1 MRNKKHNN
9 NIITTQQTD
18 INEVGIINTDY
29 SEYLNTI
36 ANTGQKDSV
45 NEDHFDK
52 QSNGIRQAVNIHYQK
67 LRINVLTLF
76 DEWQKKTNRAIRKL
90 SALRI
95 DINNVKAVN
104 ASLTHVRFFR
114 GFLYAL
120 MGVLFFLGEVEFS
133 KQTIIYAW
141 QMGQISF
148 WWQAALILA
157 LASTTGLCKL
167 VYERFIEPYYDE
179 RDKNAHTAGIRKF
192 YFVVTGLVVS
202 LFLMVAY
209 YRAII
214 AKIGLIEI
222 IGNPYEIL
230 HKNHPYIMI
239 SVFVVVA
246 LLFLIGAAILL
257 TVGLKEL
264 SNWYKI
270 KKNKRLIDALLAEE
284 KILESELDDC
294 SNNLNKYRHTI
305 EFMNNKQEFNDYI
318 ENEIRF
324 FNTQYQR
331 GIMNGVEKSDEDGK
345 TLDAE
350 SNNQIKDELS
360 PQGNLY
366 EEIHLMDDFH
376 LRVRRNL
383 DKVAQLQ

>member
-133 KQTIIYAW
+133 KQTIIYAFT
-141 QMGQISF
+141 Q
-148 WWQAALILA
+148 
-157 LASTTGLCKL
+157 
-167 VYERFIEPYYDE
+167 
-179 RDKNAHTAGIRKF
+179 
-192 YFVVTGLVVS
+192 
-202 LFLMVAY
+202 
-209 YRAII
+209 
-214 AKIGLIEI
+214 
-222 IGNPYEIL
+222 
-230 HKNHPYIMI
+230 
-239 SVFVVVA
+239 
-246 LLFLIGAAILL
+246 
-257 TVGLKEL
+257 
-264 SNWYKI
+264 
-270 KKNKRLIDALLAEE
+270 
-284 KILESELDDC
+284 
-294 SNNLNKYRHTI
+294 
-305 EFMNNKQEFNDYI
+305 QEFCRQ
-318 ENEIRF
+318 E
-324 FNTQYQR
+324 
-331 GIMNGVEKSDEDGK
+331 
-345 TLDAE
+345 
-350 SNNQIKDELS
+350 
-360 PQGNLY
+360 P
-366 EEIHLMDDFH
+366 
-376 LRVRRNL
+376 
-383 DKVAQLQ
+383 

>member
-305 EFMNNKQEFNDYI
+305 EFMNNKQEFNDYM

-331 GIMNGVEKSDEDGK
+331 GIMNGVEKSDEDEQA
-345 TLDAE
+345 LDAE
-350 SNNQIKDELS
+350 SNNQIKDKLS
-360 PQGNLY
+360 LQDSLY
-366 EEIHLMDDFH
+366 ENKHPMDDFH